1 MGLKRVSTALSA
13 LLVLSAGAALGAE
26 ISGRSSTQLLWYN
39 NEFTE
44 TRVFEAAEY
53 LRVNVSKIDQAG
65 KLSFFAYGRGA
76 QSFGPDHDTTG
87 RLYSLYVDYR
97 DLADKA
103 DLRFGRQFASNAA
116 GYALFDGLKV
126 DLKNIGPVGLSAF
139 GGRDVVFGLD
149 GELGNTWNTDL
160 GISAYLNGFRKT
172 DVEISWLRKWEQS
185 EAARDTLGAS
195 FKQYLFSFAKL
206 YGNTKFD
213 LPSESFTESLI
224 GAKIYPTSDLVFTAE
239 YYSSY
244 PQFDTTSIYS
254 VFAVN
259 NYREALARADYT
271 FSEMFSV
278 NLGYNRQWFGEGATA
293 DVYHVGAG
301 ISPIK
306 HLKFNLEY
314 DNRTGYYGSMNGGI
328 ADVDYEINKNAQI
341 GGGITYDVYQRDVL
355 THEEIARRYWL
366 GGKYKLAKNMALSG
380 RVQNDVNARYTENY
394 SGRLVFDYDF

>member
-13 LLVLSAGAALGAE
+13 LLVLSAGAAMGAE

-44 TRVFEAAEY
+44 NRVFEAAEY
-53 LRVNVSKIDQAG
+53 LRVNVTKIDQAG

-87 RLYSLYVDYR
+87 RLYNLYVDYR
-97 DLADKA
+97 DFADKA
-103 DLRFGRQFASNAA
+103 DIRFGRQFTSNAA
-116 GYALFDGLKV
+116 GYALIDGLKL
-126 DLKNIGPVGLSAF
+126 DLKNIGPVGFSAF
-139 GGRDVVFGLD
+139 AGRDVVYGLD

-172 DVEISWLRKWEQS
+172 DIEISWLRKWEQS
-185 EAARDTLGAS
+185 ETARDTLGAS
-195 FKQYLFSFAKL
+195 FKQYLSNSVKL

-224 GAKIYPTSDLVFTAE
+224 GAKIFPISNLVLTGE

-244 PQFDTTSIYS
+244 AVFDTTSFYS

-259 NYREALARADYT
+259 RYQEGLVRADYT
-271 FSEMFSV
+271 LSDMFSL
-278 NLGYNRQWFGEGATA
+278 NLGYNRQGFGNGAAA
-293 DVYHVGAG
+293 DVYHIGTS

-306 HLKFNLEY
+306 HLKFNVEY
-314 DNRTGYYGSMNGGI
+314 DNRTGYYGSTNGFI

-341 GGGITYDVYQRDVL
+341 AGGITYDVYQRDAL
-355 THEEIARRYWL
+355 THDEIARRYWL

-380 RVQNDVNARYTENY
+380 QIRNDVNARYTENY